1 MTLFRKSEEFFVK
14 LAIFDLDNTLLGG
27 DSDFLWGQFLVQN
40 GIVDGAR
47 YERENQRFYANYQ
60 AGTLDIYAY
69 LEFALAP
76 LAAHDPT
83 DLHRWREQ
91 FAQEWIRPRILP
103 KAVDLLNHYQSIG
116 HKRLI
121 ITATNSFV
129 TQPIATL
136 LGVSQLLATEVE
148 MINGRYTGKSIGIPC
163 FQEGKVKRLESWLQ
177 QTGHSLKESWF
188 YSDSHNDI
196 PLLSR
201 VTYPVAVDPDP
212 DLGQH
217 AREQGWSI
225 ISLRE

>member
-1 MTLFRKSEEFFVK
+1 MK

-27 DSDFLWGQFLVQN
+27 DSDFLWGQFLIQN
-40 GIVDGAR
+40 SLVDGAQ
-47 YERENQRFYANYQ
+47 YEQENQRFYADYQ

-76 LAAHDPT
+76 LAAHDPA
-83 DLHRWREQ
+83 DLQAWREQ

-103 KAVDLLNHYQSIG
+103 KAVDLLNHHQRVG

-121 ITATNSFV
+121 ITATNRFV
-129 TQPIATL
+129 TQPIAAL

-148 MINGRYTGKSIGIPC
+148 MINGCYTGKTRGIPC
-163 FQEGKVKRLESWLQ
+163 FQEGKVKRLETWLE
-177 QTGHSLKESWF
+177 QTGYSLQDSWF

-212 DLGQH
+212 ILNRH
-217 AREQGWSI
+217 AEEQGWSI
-225 ISLRE
+225 ISLRD

>member
-1 MTLFRKSEEFFVK
+1 ME

-40 GIVDGAR
+40 GIVDGAH
-47 YERENQRFYANYQ
+47 YERENQRFYGEYQ

-76 LAAHDPT
+76 LATHDPA
-83 DLHRWREQ
+83 DLQIWRVK
-91 FAQEWIRPRILP
+91 FVNEWIRPRILP
-103 KAVDLLNHYQSIG
+103 KAVALLSHHQGMG
-116 HKRLI
+116 HRRLI
-121 ITATNSFV
+121 ITATNRFV

-148 MINGRYTGKSIGIPC
+148 MINGRYTGKTSGIPC
-163 FQEGKVKRLESWLQ
+163 FQEGKVKRLETWLKK
-177 QTGHSLKESWF
+177 TGYSLKNSWF

-196 PLLSR
+196 PLLSQ

-212 DLGQH
+212 SLNQH
-217 AREQGWSI
+217 AERQGWSI

>member
-1 MTLFRKSEEFFVK
+1 VK

-27 DSDFLWGQFLVQN
+27 DSDFLWGQFLIQN
-40 GIVDGAR
+40 RIVDGAH

-76 LAAHDPT
+76 LAAHDPA
-83 DLHRWREQ
+83 DLETWRAQ
-91 FAQEWIRPRILP
+91 FIQKWIRPLVLP
-103 KAVDLLNHYQSIG
+103 KAVALLNYHQSMG

-121 ITATNSFV
+121 ITATNRFV

-148 MINGRYTGKSIGIPC
+148 MINGRYTGKTTGTPC
-163 FQEGKVKRLESWLQ
+163 FQGGKVERLDTWLRH
-177 QTGHSLKESWF
+177 TSYSLEDSWF

-212 DLGQH
+212 ALKRH
-217 AREQGWSI
+217 AEQRGWSI
-225 ISLRE
+225 ISLRG